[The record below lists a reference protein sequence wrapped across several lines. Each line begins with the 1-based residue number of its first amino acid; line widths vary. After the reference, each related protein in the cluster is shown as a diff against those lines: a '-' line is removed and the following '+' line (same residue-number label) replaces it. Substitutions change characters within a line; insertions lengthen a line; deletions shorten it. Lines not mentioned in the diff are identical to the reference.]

1 MFGRL
6 ILNALRHL
14 ALHPVR
20 TLLVLQG
27 VIWGTALGVFPAAV
41 IHGSLKKAEEEAAVQ
56 GTDRILISLEQLEA
70 DKAFEWEDVDWLRE
84 RYAEDVRRVSG
95 MGVYEFEDRKFPPV
109 MATDADALASRA
121 LTLKAGRFFSEGDVR
136 SAARVCV
143 LEHSAATELFPDR
156 DPVGE
161 FIDTVEVGSFEVV
174 GVVAPLDVKSENMD
188 EFGYESGHA
197 MSRFVQD
204 MKRNIGIVDDAQVK
218 ELRTGRNI
226 MVPHTA
232 VPTFKPYVVEMRADP
247 KSILE
252 LRDRLRRDLIEAG
265 FQPVIF
271 TNAVLP
277 FLYGRTLDT
286 LVELNRVVFVL
297 AVLVG
302 ASIVC
307 ALMVLSVVERQREIA
322 IRRVEGARRWHI
334 GTQFI
339 VETGTICAVGGVLGV
354 PLGLGLAA
362 IRVWL
367 EPLGT
372 VDWTFPPVESAV
384 IVAVVAFI
392 GLIGGLLPAW
402 RAVRVD
408 PVEILRYE

>member
-1 MFGRL
+1 MTGRL
-6 ILNALRHL
+6 VLNALRHL

-20 TLLVLQG
+20 TFLVLQG

-56 GTDRILISLEQLEA
+56 GTDRILLTLEQVDDER
-70 DKAFEWEDVDWLRE
+70 AFDWPNVDWLRQ
-84 RYAEDVRRVSG
+84 RYAEEVRHVSG
-95 MGVYEFEDRKFPPV
+95 MGVYNFGEPDHPPV
-109 MATDADALASRA
+109 LLTDAEALASRA
-121 LTLKAGRFFSEGDVR
+121 MQLKGGRFFT
-136 SAARVCV
+136 AAEVKDSRRVCV
-143 LEHSAATELFPDR
+143 LEHGAAEFLFPGGNAIGQIVR
-156 DPVGE
+156 VNE
-161 FIDTVEVGSFEVV
+161 ATSLEVI
-174 GVVAPLDVKSENMD
+174 GVIAPIDVKSESMD
-188 EFGYESGHA
+188 EFGYESGHTF
-197 MSRFVQD
+197 SRFVQD
-204 MKRNIGIVDDAQVK
+204 MKRNIGIVDDSQVK

-226 MVPHTA
+226 VAPHT
-232 VPTFKPYVVEMRADP
+232 VLPRLKPYVIEMRADP
-247 KSILE
+247 RTVLD

-265 FQPVIF
+265 FQPVIY

-277 FLYGRTLDT
+277 FLYGQTLDT

-297 AVLVG
+297 AVMVG
-302 ASIVC
+302 ACIVC

-354 PLGLGLAA
+354 PLGLALAA
-362 IRVWL
+362 IRAWL

-384 IVAVVAFI
+384 IVLVVAVI

>member
-1 MFGRL
+1 MFARL

-56 GTDRILISLEQLEA
+56 GTDRILIALEQLEA
-70 DKAFEWEDVDWLRE
+70 DKAFEWEDVEWLRE
-84 RYAEDVRRVSG
+84 RYAADVRRVSG
-95 MGVYEFEDRKFPPV
+95 MGVYEFENRKFPPI
-109 MATDADALASRA
+109 MATDAFALESRA
-121 LTLKAGRFFSEGDVR
+121 LTLKSGRFFSDEELRD
-136 SAARVCV
+136 AARVCV
-143 LEHSAATELFPDR
+143 LEHAAAAELFPDR

-161 FIDTVEVGSFEVV
+161 LIDTAEVGTLEVI

-204 MKRNIGIVDDAQVK
+204 MKRNIGIVDDGQVK

-297 AVLVG
+297 SVMVG

-354 PLGLGLAA
+354 PLGLCLAA

-384 IVAVVAFI
+384 IVAVVAAI

>member
-84 RYAEDVRRVSG
+84 RYAEDVRHVSG

-109 MATDADALASRA
+109 MATDADALAGRA
-121 LTLKAGRFFSEGDVR
+121 LTLKAGRFLTEGDVR

-143 LEHSAATELFPDR
+143 LEHSAAAELFPDR
-156 DPVGE
+156 NPVGE

-286 LVELNRVVFVL
+286 LVELNHVVFVL
-297 AVLVG
+297 AVMVG

>member
-1 MFGRL
+1 MTGRL

-41 IHGSLKKAEEEAAVQ
+41 IHGSLKKAEEDAAAQ
-56 GTDRILISLEQLEA
+56 GTDRILIALEKFE
-70 DKAFEWEDVDWLRE
+70 DDRAFEWKDADWLRD
-84 RYAEDVRRVSG
+84 RYAAEMRHLSG
-95 MGVYEFEDRKFPPV
+95 MGVYGYADTDLPPILV
-109 MATDADALASRA
+109 TGHDALDSRA
-121 LTLKAGRFFSEGDVR
+121 MKLREGRFFTAEEVR
-136 SAARVCV
+136 AAARVCV
-143 LEHSAATELFPDR
+143 LEHAAAARLFPEGDA
-156 DPVGE
+156 VGNRIE
-161 FIDTVEVGSFEVV
+161 MGGAGKLEVI
-174 GVVAPLDVKSENMD
+174 GVVAPLDAATENMD
-188 EFGYESGHA
+188 EFGYESGHP
-197 MSRFVQD
+197 MSRFVQE
-204 MKRNIGIVDDAQVK
+204 MKRNIGIVNDGQVK
-218 ELRTGRNI
+218 ELRTGENLI
-226 MVPHTA
+226 APHT
-232 VPTFKPYVVEMRADP
+232 VFPEFKPYVIEMRAEP
-247 KSILE
+247 KAILD
-252 LRDRLRRDLIEAG
+252 LRKRLRRDLIEAG
-265 FQPVIF
+265 FQPVIY

-297 AVLVG
+297 AVMVG
-302 ASIVC
+302 ACIVC

-334 GTQFI
+334 GAQFI

-354 PLGLGLAA
+354 PLGLCLAA

-372 VDWTFPPVESAV
+372 VDWTFPPVESAI
-384 IVAVVAFI
+384 IVTVVAII